1 MLVLLVYGSDA
12 TLREG
17 VRTLWR
23 GHALARTRV
32 AAAGAAEG

>member
-1 MLVLLVYGSDA
+1 VLLVSGSDA

-17 VRTLWR
+17 VRMLWPWPGAR
-23 GHALARTRV
+23 ARTRV